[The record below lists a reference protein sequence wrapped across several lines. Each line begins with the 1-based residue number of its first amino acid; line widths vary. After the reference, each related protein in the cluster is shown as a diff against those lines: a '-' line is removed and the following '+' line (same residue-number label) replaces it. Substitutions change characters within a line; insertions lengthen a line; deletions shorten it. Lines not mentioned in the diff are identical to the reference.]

1 MAARLGLLPG
11 SATTRHWRLAG
22 LRQHLAVAGGKRAVL
37 NNLMQHA
44 VETGARPANPLKAI
58 KWTRPRTLQTVDP
71 RTVWAGHSVDL
82 LLRVY
87 AKCMSGQQ
95 CEAKR
100 ASRKLRGLGI
110 TSS

>member
-1 MAARLGLLPG
+1 
-11 SATTRHWRLAG
+11 
-22 LRQHLAVAGGKRAVL
+22 
-37 NNLMQHA
+37 MQHA